1 MRVCYL
7 IGPAGTGKTEAAK
20 AICSLTGL
28 PYDHYTCNPNTEIF
42 DFLGQMLPNVNGNS
56 KSFDDIRKEMAL
68 PSTEDIIN
76 DPVTSYEA
84 VFGHKCSSLPDEGI
98 IVKEMVERVMKA
110 AANDQKDFTYVE
122 SGLIKA
128 IKTGMG
134 LKFRKLGVY
143 CDQVSL
149 SDSTPC

>member
-1 MRVCYL
+1 
-7 IGPAGTGKTEAAK
+7 
-20 AICSLTGL
+20 
-28 PYDHYTCNPNTEIF
+28 
-42 DFLGQMLPNVNGNS
+42 
-56 KSFDDIRKEMAL
+56 MAL

-128 IKTGMG
+128 IKNGYGFEIQEIGCVLRPGVAVGLNALLETGDNSFLTLPTGEMVKRHPNCTIIFTKTMP
-134 LKFRKLGVY
+134 LLE
-143 CDQVSL
+143 QNHTVS
-149 SDSTPC
+149 